1 MKPSMS
7 RAWRGQSYL
16 DPKVMIMKRLNSNY
30 RSSVGMGDE
39 LILGRVN
46 SQAYLLE
53 EVVGL
58 ELRQFITRVHEKQQT
73 FSAGDSSF
81 FGGFGMT

>member
-30 RSSVGMGDE
+30 RSSVGISDE
-39 LILGRVN
+39 LILGRDN

-73 FSAGDSSF
+73 FSTGDSSF

>member
-7 RAWRGQSYL
+7 RAWCNL
-16 DPKVMIMKRLNSNY
+16 DLKVMIMKRLNSNY
-30 RSSVGMGDE
+30 KSAVGVSDE

-53 EVVGL
+53 EVEVVGL
-58 ELRQFITRVHEKQQT
+58 ELRQFITGVHEEQSNI
-73 FSAGDSSF
+73 FCR
-81 FGGFGMT
+81 